1 MIIVRN
7 SFKAKPGQ
15 ASKLAAHF
23 KEVAATANL
32 RNPRVFTDVTGE
44 FNTVVFVYDV
54 ESMAEWEESYKQYT
68 SEPKAREKTQAYLD
82 MWTSGRREFLRQ
94 V

>member
-7 SFKAKPGQ
+7 SFTAKPGQ
-15 ASKLAAHF
+15 AGKLAAHF
-23 KEVAATANL
+23 KEIAAMAGL
-32 RNPRVFTDVTGE
+32 RNPRVFTDVTGQ

-54 ESMAEWEESYKQYT
+54 ESMAEWEEGYKKYT
-68 SEPKAREKTQAYLD
+68 SDKKIQAKAKAYLD
-82 MWTSGRREFLRQ
+82 MWTTGHRELLRQ

>member
-7 SFKAKPGQ
+7 CFRAKPGQ
-15 ASKLAAHF
+15 AGKLAAHF
-23 KEVAATANL
+23 KEIAAMANL

-54 ESMAEWEESYKQYT
+54 ESMGEWEQSYKQYT
-68 SEPKAREKTQAYLD
+68 SDPKVREKAQGYLD
-82 MWTSGRREFLRQ
+82 MWTSGHREFLRQ

>member
-7 SFKAKPGQ
+7 SFTAKPGQ
-15 ASKLAAHF
+15 AGKLAAHF
-23 KEVAATANL
+23 KEIAAMAGM

-54 ESMAEWEESYKQYT
+54 ASMAEWEEQYKQYT
-68 SEPKAREKTQAYLD
+68 SEPKFQEKAKGYLD
-82 MWTSGRREFLRQ
+82 LWTTGHRQFLRQ

>member
-1 MIIVRN
+1 MIVVRN
-7 SFKAKPGQ
+7 SFTAKPGQ
-15 ASKLAAHF
+15 AGKLAAHF
-23 KEVAATANL
+23 KEMGVMAKL
-32 RNPRVFTDVTGE
+32 RNPRVFTDVTGA

-68 SEPKAREKTQAYLD
+68 SDPKIREKAQGYLD
-82 MWTSGRREFLRQ
+82 LWTSGHREFLRQ

>member
-7 SFKAKPGQ
+7 SFTAKPGQ
-15 ASKLAAHF
+15 AGKLAAHF
-23 KEVAATANL
+23 KEIAAMAKL

-54 ESMAEWEESYKQYT
+54 ESLAEWEEGYKTYT
-68 SEPKAREKTQAYLD
+68 SDKKIQAKAKGYLD
-82 MWTSGRREFLRQ
+82 LWTTGRRELLRQ